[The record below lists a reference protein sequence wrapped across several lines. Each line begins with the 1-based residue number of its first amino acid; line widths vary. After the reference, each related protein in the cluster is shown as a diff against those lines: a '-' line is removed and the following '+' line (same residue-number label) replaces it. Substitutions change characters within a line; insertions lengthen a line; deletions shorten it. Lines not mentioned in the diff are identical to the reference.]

1 MRKLS
6 RRNFIGAS
14 VTGAGVLSAIGPSLS
29 KLTASERTPA
39 KTKGDLFDARSNIT
53 IEIELRVEDGRV
65 MDKLTYSRGSARER
79 KEKLLSKIRQEKANR
94 GRTFVLP
101 SGDHSEHLEH
111 DSWIVQPGDKV
122 SWKSTRMFMLAVE
135 PDLGVCNSIADAP
148 KNPFDWT
155 GVQAAKKVNGI
166 YMVEGVA
173 RNDRSQ
179 EQMFYKYTAW
189 VAGAE
194 PLDPDGICGSDG

>member
-1 MRKLS
+1 S
-6 RRNFIGAS
+6 E
-14 VTGAGVLSAIGPSLS
+14 
-29 KLTASERTPA
+29 LTASERTPA
-39 KTKGDLFDARSNIT
+39 KTKSDLFDARSNIA

-79 KEKLLSKIRQEKANR
+79 KEKLLSKIRQEKTKR

-135 PDLGVCNSIADAP
+135 PDLGVCDSISDAP
-148 KNPFDWT
+148 KNPFDWM
-155 GVQAAKKVNGI
+155 GVQVAKKVNGI

-179 EQMFYKYTAW
+179 
-189 VAGAE
+189 
-194 PLDPDGICGSDG
+194 